1 MGICMKT
8 TVEISDALL
17 QEAKRTAARG
27 RTTVRALIEEG
38 LRQVLRERLRRQQI
52 FTLRRATFKGDG
64 LQPDVAQ
71 GSWERLRDLAY
82 EGRGA

>member
-17 QEAKRTAARG
+17 EEARVVAARE
-27 RTTVRALIEEG
+27 RTTVRALLEDG
-38 LRQVLRERLRRQQI
+38 LRHVLLARRRRCAFKLRD
-52 FTLRRATFKGDG
+52 AAFKGRG
-64 LQPDVAQ
+64 LQPDVAA
-71 GSWERLRDLAY
+71 GSWERLRDLIY